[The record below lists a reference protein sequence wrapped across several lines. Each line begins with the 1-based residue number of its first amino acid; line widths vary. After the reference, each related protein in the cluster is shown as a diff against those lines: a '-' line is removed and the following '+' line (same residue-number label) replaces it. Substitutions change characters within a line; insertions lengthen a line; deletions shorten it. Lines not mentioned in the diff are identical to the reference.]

1 METRPYDY
9 IIVVYFVGEGLCAL
23 PQCKIL
29 IIIREVVFKEDILL
43 AL

>member
-23 PQCKIL
+23 PQCKTL
-29 IIIREVVFKEDILL
+29 IIIREVVFQEDILL

>member
-9 IIVVYFVGEGLCAL
+9 IIVVYFVGEGLSAL